1 MPELGEVAHAAKLLS
16 TNLKGKT
23 ITKFITD
30 AKDTLVFPSLSPQGR
45 SQVESAYVSKRI
57 ADVGRHGKYFWII
70 LSGGRQSDTT
80 NKKKTGEY
88 DVMLMH
94 FGMTGWLNIQK
105 VHSHFFPMERSRN
118 GKKPDNYDE
127 KAAAEPWPPKY
138 HKFLLSTDDGL
149 EIAFTDPRR
158 LSRVRFLKIA
168 NRMSDMETVEQVES
182 ELMRVEPLVR
192 MGPDFSK
199 IENRWSQDQF
209 LEVLAKR
216 KVPIKSL
223 LLDQAVCAGV
233 GNWMADEILFQS
245 RIHPEQYTNKMS
257 LEKKKLLYNMLCEVC
272 EVSVETEGDTEKFP
286 KSWLMLHRWS
296 KRQKQGE
303 RPMTADGYIVDF
315 VTVGGR
321 TSCFV
326 PELQKMEN
334 ATGEEDD
341 SASESKPKAKAN
353 SRTKRLKTEQTQED
367 KLVKPAST
375 RRKTRQGDR

>member
-30 AKDTLVFPSLSPQGR
+30 AKDTLVFPSLSPQDR
-45 SQVESAYVSKRI
+45 SRVESAYVSKKI
-57 ADVGRHGKYFWII
+57 EDVGRHGKYFWII

-80 NKKKTGEY
+80 NKKTGEL

-94 FGMTGWLNIQK
+94 FGMTGWLTIQN
-105 VHSHFFPMERSRN
+105 VRSHFFPMERSRN

-127 KAAAEPWPPKY
+127 EAAAEPWPPKY
-138 HKFLLSTDDGL
+138 HKFLLTTDDGI

-158 LSRVRFLKIA
+158 LSRVRFLEIVK
-168 NRMSDMETVEQVES
+168 RKSDTETVEHVES
-182 ELMRVEPLVR
+182 ELMKVEPLVR

-199 IENRWSQDQF
+199 IESRWSQDQF

-216 KVPIKSL
+216 RVPIKSL

-245 RIHPEQYTNKMS
+245 RIHPEQYTDKMS
-257 LEKKKLLYNMLCEVC
+257 LKKKELLYNELCEVC
-272 EVSVETEGDTEKFP
+272 EVAVETEGDTEKFP

-326 PELQKMEN
+326 PELQKIEN
-334 ATGEEDD
+334 ATVEEDD
-341 SASESKPKAKAN
+341 DASERKPKTKTN
-353 SRTKRLKTEQTQED
+353 SRTKKHKTEQTKED
-367 KLVKPAST
+367 KVVKPTRT
-375 RRKTRQGDR
+375 RRKTR

>member
-30 AKDTLVFPSLSPQGR
+30 AKDTLVFPSLSSQDR
-45 SQVESAYVSKRI
+45 SQIESAYVSKRI

-70 LSGGRQSDTT
+70 LSGGRQSDMT
-80 NKKKTGEY
+80 KKTGEY

-94 FGMTGWLNIQK
+94 FGMTGWLKIQN

-138 HKFLLSTDDGL
+138 HKFLLSTDDGI

-158 LSRVRFLKIA
+158 LSRVRFLEIVNTK
-168 NRMSDMETVEQVES
+168 SDMETVEQVES
-182 ELMRVEPLVR
+182 ELMKVEPLVR

-199 IENRWSQDQF
+199 VESRWSQDQF

-216 KVPIKSL
+216 RVPIKSL

-245 RIHPEQYTNKMS
+245 RIHPEQYTNKMG
-257 LEKKKLLYNMLCEVC
+257 LKKMQLLYNMLCEVC
-272 EVSVETEGDTEKFP
+272 EVAVETEGDTEKFP

-296 KRQKQGE
+296 KRQKRGE

-341 SASESKPKAKAN
+341 DASERKPQAKAN
-353 SRTKRLKTEQTQED
+353 SRTKKLKTEKED
-367 KLVKPAST
+367 KVVKPART
-375 RRKTRQGDR
+375 RRRTRKGDR